1 MQVVRGGSR
10 KDACRTEGRDKES
23 RMPVSMNKADLEEL
37 PGDTEDALEIDVA
50 ARVEE
55 VFDSVMEQKS

>member
-1 MQVVRGGSR
+1 
-10 KDACRTEGRDKES
+10 
-23 RMPVSMNKADLEEL
+23 MNKADLEEL